1 MNTEKKLTEQQ
12 QRVEE
17 LLSKGTIPYELFP
30 IVISL
35 LLHKVCD
42 IEAMMQTLTRS
53 TDNTQEDL
61 VDIKIASKI
70 LGLAESTIRSK
81 VSRRE
86 LPYHK
91 PKNSKKLLFSRK
103 ELMLYLES
111 GRVKTVDEVYQ
122 DASIKIK
129 GGCKN
134 V

>member
-1 MNTEKKLTEQQ
+1 MEKSTVTFDNLPSFVNQ
-12 QRVEE
+12 
-17 LLSKGTIPYELFP
+17 LLN
-30 IVISL
+30 
-35 LLHKVCD
+35 KVCN
-42 IEAMMQTLTRS
+42 IETMLLKQAEKSETS
-53 TDNTQEDL
+53 QEDL
-61 VDIKIASKI
+61 ITVKKASEL